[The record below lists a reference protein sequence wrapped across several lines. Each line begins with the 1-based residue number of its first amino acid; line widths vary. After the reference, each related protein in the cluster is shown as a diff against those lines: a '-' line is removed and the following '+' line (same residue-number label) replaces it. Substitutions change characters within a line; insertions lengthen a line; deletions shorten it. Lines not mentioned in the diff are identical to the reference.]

1 MRLARDTE
9 LAQRITFSGREPHEA
24 EQERLAEVELEAEAQ
39 MLRAR
44 RSVWFSVLLGGGMWV
59 VLIIWAIVA
68 PRLGG
73 RAELVFGLAVATE
86 AAAMGFLLAIYSH
99 NSQVRVLEHYL
110 NRLRDLAIQLQET
123 SDRDSLTGLFNHGY
137 LLRRLQEEIS
147 LAGRSGRSFT
157 AVILDL
163 NEFKQVN
170 DEHGHLVGDEVLE
183 FVAGVIH
190 GRVREHDVVAR
201 YGGDE
206 FCLVLPETDRAGAD
220 AVIKKL
226 RAAIDSLST
235 LLETWLHC
243 PISFECGISTY
254 PEDGETVQ
262 TLIAQ
267 ADAQLYKDKQLQR
280 IRRARDTGD
289 EVSGRKTA
297 GAASAGEAPASRTA

>member
-1 MRLARDTE
+1 MRLARGVE
-9 LAQRITFSGREPHEA
+9 LAQRTTNPHREAQESKH
-24 EQERLAEVELEAEAQ
+24 ERLAAVELEAEAQ

-59 VLIIWAIVA
+59 VLIIWAILA
-68 PRLGG
+68 PRLGE
-73 RAELVFGLAVATE
+73 RAHLILGIAVATE

-110 NRLRDLAIQLQET
+110 HRLRDLAVQLQET

-137 LLRRLQEEIS
+137 LLRRLQKEIS
-147 LAGRSGRSFT
+147 LARRHGRSLSV
-157 AVILDL
+157 VIIDL
-163 NEFKQVN
+163 NGFKQVN
-170 DEHGHLVGDEVLE
+170 DGHGHLVGDEVLE

-220 AVIKKL
+220 ALIEKL
-226 RAAIDSLST
+226 RAAIGSLST
-235 LLETWLHC
+235 LLETWLRC
-243 PISFECGISTY
+243 PISFECGVSTY

-262 TLIAQ
+262 TLIAR
-267 ADAQLYKDKQLQR
+267 ADAQLYKEKQGQR
-280 IRRARDTGD
+280 LRQARGTGD
-289 EVSGRKTA
+289 QVPGRKTA
-297 GAASAGEAPASRTA
+297 GAASGGEAPASRTA